1 MLRKFSIIIL
11 AFFML
16 FSCEFSQSSEIT
28 DGNTPLPDNPAVIPD
43 PEEPEENDPATPV
56 PPAEEGNK
64 TLSDSKARYYLN
76 IAIGEYPIGKNDW
89 EDFIDGDEIT
99 FTLEEYPVQRYS
111 DYFDYYYIYIN
122 DITGNCEA
130 TINEDSN
137 LISSAYF
144 EDTDN
149 GNTYYIA
156 GQTIGSNPVISNQ
169 EKIVPSI
176 ANLIIE
182 AIESRLY
189 EDYYSKHL
197 TSFTLTRDA
206 ANVNYFSFDAE
217 NTKGALSHYNV
228 SRMITKR
235 SKASATSALEEK
247 VELVISN
254 SFETISISAAKQEGE
269 KSYTILSATVS

>member
-1 MLRKFSIIIL
+1 MFRKFSILLL

-16 FSCEFSQSSEIT
+16 FSCEFSQSSEII
-28 DGNTPLPDNPAVIPD
+28 DGNTPHPDTPA
-43 PEEPEENDPATPV
+43 EENPDESDPIVPDTPS
-56 PPAEEGNK
+56 EEGNK

-76 IAIGEYPIGKNDW
+76 IAVGEYPIGNNDW
-89 EDFIDGDEIT
+89 EDFIDGDEIA

-130 TINEDSN
+130 TISEDSN
-137 LISSAYF
+137 IISSAYF

-169 EKIVPSI
+169 EKVVPSI

-182 AIESRLY
+182 VIESRLY
-189 EDYYSKHL
+189 EDYYSGYL

-206 ANVNYFSFDAE
+206 ANANSFGFDAE
-217 NTKGALSHYNV
+217 NTKGDISHYNV
-228 SRMITKR
+228 SKMVVTRTK
-235 SKASATSALEEK
+235 TSAVSDLEERI
-247 VELVISN
+247 ELVISN
-254 SFETISISAAKQEGE
+254 SFETITITAAKVKGE